1 MQRDINEFIQI
12 VEGEWSDGPDMK
24 RPPSDSE
31 LRRALQ
37 FLLTRQCVYSDMP
50 NLGRLY
56 EILRHYSSF
65 VARYFSALDYELTVS
80 HHDQMI
86 ALKVPV
92 DQSRFDTVYQRFTKD
107 EIMVL
112 LSLVLLREE
121 AISRQEIADYG
132 RVEITTG
139 DLIDRIKTVTQQEP
153 PDEPRL
159 VAVLRKFSRMGCLRI
174 GERDRIDRIM
184 PLTIMPGVNIVAP
197 DNFIENLRLWAAST
211 NDSDNA
217 KTDISDNE
225 TMDAAE

>member
-1 MQRDINEFIQI
+1 MQRDISEFIQI

-65 VARYFSALDYELTVS
+65 VARYFAALDYELTVS
-80 HHDQMI
+80 NHDQMI

-92 DQSRFDTVYQRFTKD
+92 DQSRFDTVYQRFSKD

-112 LSLVLLREE
+112 LALVLLREE
-121 AISRQEIADYG
+121 AINRQEIADYG
-132 RVEITTG
+132 RVEVTTG
-139 DLIDRIKTVTQQEP
+139 DLIDRIKTVTQQDP

-159 VAVLRKFSRMGCLRI
+159 VVILRKFGRMGCVRL
-174 GERDRIDRIM
+174 GERDRLDRIM
-184 PLTIMPGVNIVAP
+184 PLTIMPGVNVVAP
-197 DNFIENLRLWAAST
+197 DNFVENLRLWAASST
-211 NDSDNA
+211 DVDNA
-217 KTDISDNE
+217 KTDLSDSE
-225 TMDAAE
+225 TMEAAE